1 MQPAGKQ
8 EVLGLQAGLLDP
20 RLQDV
25 PRCLCDLE
33 LDRAL
38 RLLLHDDGARRH
50 LVIMKRS
57 LRAPFIETQHS
68 SFGDAV
74 MRCWAIRIAGNESAK
89 SA

>member
-1 MQPAGKQ
+1 MQPTEKQ
-8 EVLGLQAGLLDP
+8 EVLALRAGLLDP

-33 LDRAL
+33 LDRTL
-38 RLLLHDDGARRH
+38 RLVLNDDGVRRH
-50 LVIMKRS
+50 LVVMKRS
-57 LRAPFIETQHS
+57 LRALYLLKFSTQAS
-68 SFGDAV
+68 V